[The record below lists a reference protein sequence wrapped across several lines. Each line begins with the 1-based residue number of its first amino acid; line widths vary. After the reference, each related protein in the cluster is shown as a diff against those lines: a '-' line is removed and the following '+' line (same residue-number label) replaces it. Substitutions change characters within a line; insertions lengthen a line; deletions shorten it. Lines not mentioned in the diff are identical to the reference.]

1 MNHWPTQYPLPW
13 KSERAPWALKQHPS
27 AHKSPPATSTAASK
41 TNAVGH
47 HCQSCFKGL
56 TRNDCMSPPTLPQPL
71 GISLFQSLC
80 SVPSSLSPSL
90 CSGAQTRNHSH
101 SAKDTNSHHTLS
113 HSLTHAHTQRHALN
127 INISSAL
134 DSSEIYSA
142 AKPAENWLVSWRQA
156 IDTLPLGELG
166 RQREGWMERERK
178 RERVRVCMYE
188 KAKER
193 ERERARGRRETL
205 HYRIM

>member
-1 MNHWPTQYPLPW
+1 MRLVITASRALRAWRETTACPLP
-13 KSERAPWALKQHPS
+13 P
-27 AHKSPPATSTAASK
+27 
-41 TNAVGH
+41 
-47 HCQSCFKGL
+47 
-56 TRNDCMSPPTLPQPL
+56 
-71 GISLFQSLC
+71 
-80 SVPSSLSPSL
+80 SPSRWAYL
-90 CSGAQTRNHSH
+90 YFNLSVLSLPLFLPLFAVEPRQEITPIQPRTQTPI
-101 SAKDTNSHHTLS
+101 T
-113 HSLTHAHTQRHALN
+113 HSLTHSHTHSHTQRHALN

-193 ERERARGRRETL
+193 ERESQRKTRDPPLQDNVISSVGNGDE
-205 HYRIM
+205 

>member
-1 MNHWPTQYPLPW
+1 MNHWPTQHPLPW
-13 KSERAPWALKQHPS
+13 KNERGPWALKQHPS

-47 HCQSCFKGL
+47 HCQPCFKGL
-56 TRNDCMSPPTLPQPL
+56 TRNDCMSLPPP
-71 GISLFQSLC
+71 GRWASLYFNL
-80 SVPSSLSPSL
+80 SLSVCLSLQWSPGKKSLPFSQGHKLPS
-90 CSGAQTRNHSH
+90 
-101 SAKDTNSHHTLS
+101 HT
-113 HSLTHAHTQRHALN
+113 HTPRHALN

-166 RQREGWMERERK
+166 RD
-178 RERVRVCMYE
+178 
-188 KAKER
+188 AKR
-193 ERERARGRRETL
+193 ERERVCGYVRVRMCEKEGKRVRERARRAPL

>member
-1 MNHWPTQYPLPW
+1 MNHWPTQHPLPW
-13 KSERAPWALKQHPS
+13 KNERGPWALKQHPS

-47 HCQSCFKGL
+47 HCQPCFKGL
-56 TRNDCMSPPTLPQPL
+56 TRNDCMSLPPPGRWASLYFNL
-71 GISLFQSLC
+71 SLSVCLSLFAVKPRQEIT
-80 SVPSSLSPSL
+80 PIQPRT
-90 CSGAQTRNHSH
+90 QTPLTR
-101 SAKDTNSHHTLS
+101 
-113 HSLTHAHTQRHALN
+113 THAHTHALN

-166 RQREGWMERERK
+166 RDAKKEREGV
-178 RERVRVCMYE
+178 RVRTCPYVWKRRKE
-188 KAKER
+188 SER
-193 ERERARGRRETL
+193 ERERDGLPSITG
-205 HYRIM
+205 

>member
-1 MNHWPTQYPLPW
+1 MSVDWLLAGSLFPRLRSAFFLFTAQLLVMNHWPTQYPLPW
-13 KSERAPWALKQHPS
+13 KSQRAPWALKRHPS

-56 TRNDCMSPPTLPQPL
+56 TRNDCMSPPHTHTHVPQPPA
-71 GISLFQSLC
+71 ISLFQSLPLFLPLFAGKK
-80 SVPSSLSPSL
+80 SLPFSQGHKLPSHTH
-90 CSGAQTRNHSH
+90 TR
-101 SAKDTNSHHTLS
+101 
-113 HSLTHAHTQRHALN
+113 RRALN

-166 RQREGWMERERK
+166 RQREGWMDGKGCERER
-178 RERVRVCMYE
+178 V
-188 KAKER
+188 ASPSIT
-193 ERERARGRRETL
+193 G
-205 HYRIM
+205 

>member
-1 MNHWPTQYPLPW
+1 MRLVITASRALRAWRETTACPLP
-13 KSERAPWALKQHPS
+13 P
-27 AHKSPPATSTAASK
+27 
-41 TNAVGH
+41 
-47 HCQSCFKGL
+47 
-56 TRNDCMSPPTLPQPL
+56 
-71 GISLFQSLC
+71 
-80 SVPSSLSPSL
+80 SPSRWAYL
-90 CSGAQTRNHSH
+90 YFNLSVLSLPLFAVEPRQEITPIQPRTQTPITHSL
-101 SAKDTNSHHTLS
+101 T

-166 RQREGWMERERK
+166 RQREGWMERERGCESACMKK
-178 RERVRVCMYE
+178 RKRG
-188 KAKER
+188 
-193 ERERARGRRETL
+193 RERARGRREPL